1 MHNASL
7 AAITTNHAPACQCHR
22 SCASSKQNETQA
34 WEEKRKAEAGRQ
46 KQRSAAKTKYEHHK
60 KRNTTQKIIKH
71 QEISSTVFNSQTP
84 TPKQQR
90 DFEEINKRA
99 PQTKKKR
106 TRTQTK
112 HKQQLPVKATLV
124 WSSSALA
131 LRAETRLTVY
141 RPIEVARA
149 EELELRDC
157 SAILERA

>member
-1 MHNASL
+1 MHKASL
-7 AAITTNHAPACQCHR
+7 AAIITNHAPACQCHR
-22 SCASSKQNETQA
+22 SCTSNKQNETQP

-71 QEISSTVFNSQTP
+71 QEISSTQQETQHSETKKQSTVFSSLTP
-84 TPKQQR
+84 KPKQQR
-90 DFEEINKRA
+90 DSEEINKRA
-99 PQTKKKR
+99 PQTKKQH

-141 RPIEVARA
+141 RPIEV
-149 EELELRDC
+149 
-157 SAILERA
+157 